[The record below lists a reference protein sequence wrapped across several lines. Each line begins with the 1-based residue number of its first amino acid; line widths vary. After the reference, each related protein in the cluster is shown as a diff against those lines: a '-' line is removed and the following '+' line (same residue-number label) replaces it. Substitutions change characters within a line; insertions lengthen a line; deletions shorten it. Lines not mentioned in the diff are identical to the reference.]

1 LAGKEF
7 CVEFMYQSRDPMD
20 AGEARANAS
29 RVLIVDRDVEAAH
42 SLQTTLAESGI
53 AAVILSNV
61 EEARSAIERG
71 LPDLVM
77 LDWDLPEPIRMSLVS
92 QVARQ
97 APARRTRLLV
107 LSVHS
112 GEDQIVSGF
121 ELGIDDYVVKPYSQS
136 EIIARVKAI
145 LRTTRMAADH
155 RDLLEF
161 QRLRLDA
168 REGRVWI
175 ADRVIPLPPMQFRL
189 LEFLMRHPE
198 RVFSREDLLRSVWG
212 HQGSLDPRA
221 VDINVQRVRRALLP
235 HGCQGYVQTVYGVGY
250 RLSASLE

>member
-1 LAGKEF
+1 M
-7 CVEFMYQSRDPMD
+7 CPSRDPTD
-20 AGEARANAS
+20 SGEAQASAS

-42 SLQTTLAESGI
+42 SLRDTLAESGI
-53 AAVILSNV
+53 AAAILSNV

-92 QVARQ
+92 QVVRQ
-97 APARRTRLLV
+97 APGNRARLVV

-121 ELGIDDYVVKPYSQS
+121 ELGIDDYVVKPYSRS
-136 EIIARVKAI
+136 EITARVKAI
-145 LRTTRMAADH
+145 LRTTRMAADR
-155 RDLLEF
+155 RDRLEF
-161 QRLRLDA
+161 QRLRLDVH
-168 REGRVWI
+168 EGQVWV
-175 ADRVIPLPPMQFRL
+175 ADCAVSLPPMQFRL

-250 RLSASLE
+250 RLSASSE